1 MKALLTFV
9 LAALMLGARA
19 DAQAPT
25 ATATN
30 AALRYWMAFALMK
43 DPPADQATMELLDR
57 VASGASPWD
66 EARLGKFVDD
76 NRDSLQIM
84 RRATKLASC
93 DWGLE
98 YELGSNTPIAHLAK
112 ARVLGRLNGADA
124 ARLAARGQ
132 TDAAIDAWLAGI
144 RFSQHVAKGGTLIS
158 LLSAKLSLSP
168 ALKSLA
174 RVLSQSRVDAARRK
188 EIEVTLNGIPP
199 AGLDWADAMKRE
211 AELVAARKRLDP
223 KLNAEMPV
231 QSRVNQTSAEV
242 SAEILAVRASLASA
256 AQRGR

>member
-1 MKALLTFV
+1 MKTALTFL
-9 LAALMLGARA
+9 LAALMLVVRA
-19 DAQAPT
+19 DAQAP
-25 ATATN
+25 AVTN

-43 DPPADQATMELLDR
+43 DPPTDQATMELFDR
-57 VASGASPWD
+57 VAAGTSAWD
-66 EARLGKFVDD
+66 ESRLGKFVDD
-76 NRDSLQIM
+76 NREALQIM
-84 RRATKLASC
+84 RRATTLSSC

-98 YELGSNTPIAHLAK
+98 YELGPNTPIAHLAR

-132 TDAAIDAWLAGI
+132 TADAVDVWLAGI

-158 LLSAKLSLSP
+158 LLSAKLSLTP

-174 RVLSQSRVDAARRK
+174 RVLSQSQVDAARRK
-188 EIEVTLNGIPP
+188 EIEATLNAIPQT
-199 AGLDWADAMKRE
+199 GFDWADAMKRE

-223 KLNAEMPV
+223 KLNPEMPM

-242 SAEILAVRASLASA
+242 AAEILAVRASLASA